1 MTISTSISG
10 ISGHSFHLAARSQQ
24 ASLRGEAEALQRQV
38 ATGQR
43 LERGSDD
50 PVAAARLRSLAR
62 ADRLAGVEAG
72 NALRAREELGAASA
86 RMDEMANTLIR
97 ARELALLAA
106 NGATSSGGRTAI
118 ATEIAALRDT
128 LFTLANATSATGEPL
143 FAGHGGGPAYE
154 KTEGGS
160 VTYAGTGEAG
170 ELEIGPGIAVQ
181 RGLAGPSFLSFQHSG
196 APTDVF
202 ALLGALEQGLRNTRG
217 DPGAAAR
224 DSLPGLD
231 AALESIGR
239 GQTVVGTRLAW
250 VETVETIASQ
260 TGEARA
266 LEAANAGGADL
277 AATISR
283 LQQVMTTLE
292 ASQASYARLASLS
305 LFDRL

>member
-10 ISGHSFHLAARSQQ
+10 ISGPGFHRNAQAQQ
-24 ASLRGEAEALQRQV
+24 ASLRGEAEGLQRQV

-43 LERGSDD
+43 LERSSDD

-72 NALRAREELGAASA
+72 NAMRAREELGAASS
-86 RMDEMANTLIR
+86 RMDEMASTLVR

-106 NGATSSGGRTAI
+106 NGATSPQGRAAI

-128 LFTLANATSATGEPL
+128 LFTLANATGAAGEPL
-143 FAGHGGGPAYE
+143 FAGEGAGPAY
-154 KTEGGS
+154 TRAADGS
-160 VTYAGTGEAG
+160 VTYAGSGEAG

-181 RGLAGPSFLSFQHSG
+181 RGLAGPAFLSFENSG
-196 APTDVF
+196 GSSDVF
-202 ALLGALEQGLRNTRG
+202 VLLGGLEQGLRGAAG
-217 DPGAAAR
+217 DPAGAAR
-224 DSLPGLD
+224 ESLSGFD
-231 AALESIGR
+231 AALESLGR
-239 GQTVVGTRLAW
+239 GQTVVGSRLAW
-250 VETVETIASQ
+250 VETVEAIASQ
-260 TGEARA
+260 SGEARA
-266 LEAANAGGADL
+266 LEATEVGGADL